1 MNKDQ
6 VIAVLTEIATLLE
19 LKGENPFKSRAYS
32 TGARALEMVSE
43 PIEKLVSEQG
53 LGGIAGIGEAL
64 QKKITELVT
73 TGRLPYYEDLRA
85 SIPPGLLLMLS
96 IPGLG
101 PKKIKILHD
110 ELGIAS
116 IEQLEQA
123 CRDGRVAKL
132 RGFGEKTQTNLC
144 EGIVRHRS
152 HASRHLLW
160 KALPVAESLLDEL
173 RAHADVIRCSAAGS
187 LRRNREILGDI
198 DLLASSKQPRA
209 VLEAFTQFAG
219 VEKALAL
226 GDTKASVLLG
236 GGIQA
241 DLRVV
246 SDAEFPFAL
255 LYFTGS
261 KEHNIVMRQR
271 AISRGLRLNE
281 YGLFRS
287 KVETRD
293 PALLVRCQ
301 TEDDVFS
308 ELGLSY
314 IPPELRED
322 AGEFKLA
329 GAGEVPRLVEWTD
342 LRGSLHNHSTWSDGR
357 QTMEEIA
364 RAMRELGLSYW
375 GITDHSRTSIIA
387 NGLDVTRLKRQIRE
401 VAEINRRLEDEG
413 TDFRLLTGT
422 EVDIHKD
429 GKLDFPDETLAEL
442 DVVIASIHQNF
453 QLSEA
458 EMTERLIKAAENNYV
473 HILGHLTGR
482 LLLDREGYKINH
494 HAVIDAC
501 AATGTWI
508 ELNASPHRLDMDWRF
523 WPYARSK
530 RVKCVI
536 NCDAHR
542 FEHAAYLRLGAGLAR
557 KGGLTREEVMN
568 TLPLEKLKS
577 ALALKRR

>member
-1 MNKDQ
+1 
-6 VIAVLTEIATLLE
+6 
-19 LKGENPFKSRAYS
+19 
-32 TGARALEMVSE
+32 
-43 PIEKLVSEQG
+43 
-53 LGGIAGIGEAL
+53 
-64 QKKITELVT
+64 
-73 TGRLPYYEDLRA
+73 
-85 SIPPGLLLMLS
+85 
-96 IPGLG
+96 
-101 PKKIKILHD
+101 
-110 ELGIAS
+110 
-116 IEQLEQA
+116 
-123 CRDGRVAKL
+123 
-132 RGFGEKTQTNLC
+132 
-144 EGIVRHRS
+144 
-152 HASRHLLW
+152 
-160 KALPVAESLLDEL
+160 
-173 RAHADVIRCSAAGS
+173 
-187 LRRNREILGDI
+187 
-198 DLLASSKQPRA
+198 
-209 VLEAFTQFAG
+209 
-219 VEKALAL
+219 
-226 GDTKASVLLG
+226 
-236 GGIQA
+236 
-241 DLRVV
+241 
-246 SDAEFPFAL
+246 
-255 LYFTGS
+255 
-261 KEHNIVMRQR
+261 
-271 AISRGLRLNE
+271 
-281 YGLFRS
+281 
-287 KVETRD
+287 
-293 PALLVRCQ
+293 
-301 TEDDVFS
+301 
-308 ELGLSY
+308 
-314 IPPELRED
+314 
-322 AGEFKLA
+322 
-329 GAGEVPRLVEWTD
+329 
-342 LRGSLHNHSTWSDGR
+342 
-357 QTMEEIA
+357 MEEIA

-413 TDFRLLTGT
+413 IDFRLLTGT

-429 GKLDFPDETLAEL
+429 GQLDFPDDTLAEL

-458 EMTERLIKAAENNYV
+458 EMTDRLIKAAENNYV